1 MKGLQSGIS
10 IAMLASMAK
19 ATLISGESGVD
30 GGQGASLPITNGFSS
45 TANEEHSD
53 DHSVDV
59 DAKKKFVDEHA
70 HHGHHWRREEINQK
84 GNGNDNE
91 HYYDPHINV
100 KSNTVNES
108 HKGDHSVHVD
118 KNLGAVKGATHS
130 RPHHHGR
137 SEPDLISG
145 ESGID
150 TSNSASLPVTNGFSS
165 TVNEAHS
172 DDHSSKINKDK
183 TVVDEDKHHHPHGH
197 HWVRDDK
204 DLISGESG
212 IDTGNS
218 ASLPITNGFSSTV
231 NEAHSDDHSADI
243 NKDKTVVDKEHPE
256 HAKHPEHHHWVR
268 GSDDLIK
275 GESGIDTGNSA
286 SLPIT
291 NEFSSSYNE
300 ASKDNH
306 AVDVNKDDTAVVEPE
321 HPEKHHW
328 PHHHPRGEREEPTLI
343 NGESGIDTGN
353 SASLPITNGFSS
365 NYNEATEDNHAVDFN
380 KDDTAVV
387 EPGHPEKHYR
397 PHHHVRGEREEPTL
411 INGESGIDTGNS
423 ASLPITNVFS
433 SQENEASKD
442 DHSVDVDKKKSVFDD
457 AHHGHPDQP
466 DHPKFPHP
474 HVPRDLISGES
485 GIDTGNEAVIPITNA
500 FSSTDNE
507 SYDDDH
513 SADVNVKH
521 TDVTKQAHP
530 EHHKLP
536 HPHGPRDLI
545 SGESGIDTGN
555 EAVIPITNVF
565 SSTDNESYND
575 NHSADVNVKDTD
587 VTRPEHRPHHHH
599 ERDLIKGESGIDTGN
614 SASLPFTNVGSN
626 EVNEVSE
633 DDHSAD
639 VKDKDTLVKTPSHH
653 HPHPHWPRDLIK
665 GESGIDTGNSA
676 SLPITNS
683 IGSQVNEASKDDHSV
698 DVDSK
703 NTAIKYK
710 PEPKPV
716 PVPVPVH
723 HPHGHWPRDLIKGES
738 GIDTGNSASLPI
750 TNVYASQEN
759 EASKD
764 DHSVDTD
771 VKDTLVEKP
780 KPEPKP
786 VPVPVQ
792 AHQAKPHPYPHHPRD
807 LIKGESGIDT
817 GNSATLPITNAFSS
831 QYNEASKDDHSVD
844 TDTKDTVVKEKPD
857 PKPVPVP
864 VPVHGHPHP
873 HHPRDLIKGESGID
887 TGNSATIPITNAFSS
902 EYNEASK
909 DDHSVDADIKDTAVK
924 GVPVHHARPDHHH
937 ARDLIKGESGIDTG
951 NSASLPITN
960 GFSSQENEVH
970 KDDHSVD
977 ADIKDTAIDRPEHE
991 HFRGHP
997 HLPRDLIKG
1006 ESGIDTGNSATIPIT
1021 NVFSSQYNEADED
1034 DHSVDVDSKKTH
1046 VDEPHRHHHRADGSL
1061 IQGESGIDTGNS
1073 AILPVTNVYGQAT
1086 NEAYSDDH
1094 SVSANVKD
1102 TDVDAHHEP
1111 TEPHDSH
1118 DSHDSSKPH
1127 DVGVDPIAH
1136 SGEDDSAKDVDS
1148 SSSCA
1153 SPVVHEIVHTVTRT
1167 LSGGPS
1173 RNTGLPEHGGH
1184 GAPVFN
1190 EPFTG
1195 AADAVAQ
1202 STPAY
1207 NAPEVAAGAA
1217 ESTPFYNAPAQPT
1230 GPSIESVPMYNAP
1243 AESTPAA
1250 APSNPMYN
1258 GAASIAD
1265 PTGVS
1270 ALYNSDPSEPE
1281 HVPDVAAS
1289 SAAQQPVA
1297 MISNVAMDPAPTAPF
1312 PGNLDSIASTI
1323 TIQEASTFHMI
1334 PVYVPAPTEAFRG
1347 AAAASSLGVPT
1358 PKPSGSVA
1366 SEPSFRYD
1374 LPGPSS
1380 TPTPSTNSIMFTG
1393 AGAQVAP
1400 AHGFFPIVTG
1410 LVALLALI
1418 L

>member
-10 IAMLASMAK
+10 IAMLAAMAK
-19 ATLISGESGVD
+19 ASLISGESGVD
-30 GGQGASLPITNGFSS
+30 GGQEASLPITNGFTS
-45 TANEEHSD
+45 TVNEEHSD

-59 DAKKKFVDEHA
+59 DAKNKVVDEHA
-70 HHGHHWRREEINQK
+70 HHGHHWPREEINQK
-84 GNGNDNE
+84 GSGGSNE
-91 HYYDPHINV
+91 HFYDPHTNV
-100 KSNTVNES
+100 KSKTVNES
-108 HKGDHSVHVD
+108 HEGDHSVHID
-118 KNLGAVKGATHS
+118 KDESAVKGPAHGH
-130 RPHHHGR
+130 PHHHAR

-150 TSNSASLPVTNGFSS
+150 TGNSASLPVTNGFSS
-165 TVNEAHS
+165 SVNEAHS

-183 TVVDEDKHHHPHGH
+183 TVVDEDKHHGHHGH
-197 HWVRDDK
+197 HLVRDGK

-218 ASLPITNGFSSTV
+218 ASLPFTNGFASTV
-231 NEAHSDDHSADI
+231 NEAHSDDHSTDI
-243 NKDKTVVDKEHPE
+243 NKDKNVVDV
-256 HAKHPEHHHWVR
+256 KHPEHPKHPDHHHHSVRGSEDLIKGESGIDTGNSATLPITNVFTSGVNEAYSDDHSADVNVDKTAVHPEGHGHHHGVR

-291 NEFSSSYNE
+291 NGFSSSVNE
-300 ASKDNH
+300 ASKDDH
-306 AVDVNKDDTAVVEPE
+306 AVDVNKDDTAIVRPG
-321 HPEKHHW
+321 HPEKHNRPHHHPRGDHDEPTLINGESGIDTGNSASLPITNAFSSNVNKASKDDHAVDVNKDNTAVVEPGHPEKHYW

-353 SASLPITNGFSS
+353 SASLPF
-365 NYNEATEDNHAVDFN
+365 
-380 KDDTAVV
+380 
-387 EPGHPEKHYR
+387 
-397 PHHHVRGEREEPTL
+397 
-411 INGESGIDTGNS
+411 
-423 ASLPITNVFS
+423 TNVVS
-433 SQENEASKD
+433 SQVNEASKD
-442 DHSVDVDKKKSVFDD
+442 DHSVDVDKKKSVFND
-457 AHHGHPDQP
+457 AGHAHPD
-466 DHPKFPHP
+466 HHNFPHP

-485 GIDTGNEAVIPITNA
+485 GIDTGNEAVIPITNI
-500 FSSTDNE
+500 FSSTDNK
-507 SYDDDH
+507 SYD
-513 SADVNVKH
+513 
-521 TDVTKQAHP
+521 
-530 EHHKLP
+530 
-536 HPHGPRDLI
+536 
-545 SGESGIDTGN
+545 
-555 EAVIPITNVF
+555 
-565 SSTDNESYND
+565 D

-587 VTRPEHRPHHHH
+587 VTKPEHVPHHHH
-599 ERDLIKGESGIDTGN
+599 GRDLIKGESGIDTGN
-614 SASLPFTNVGSN
+614 SASLPFTNAASN
-626 EVNEVSE
+626 EVNEVSK
-633 DDHSAD
+633 DDHSTD
-639 VKDKDTLVKTPSHH
+639 VKDKDTLIKTPSHK

-683 IGSQVNEASKDDHSV
+683 FGSQVNEASKDDHSV
-698 DVDSK
+698 DVNSK
-703 NTAIKYK
+703 DTVVKSK

-738 GIDTGNSASLPI
+738 GIDTGNSASIPI
-750 TNVYASQEN
+750 TNGFTSQVN
-759 EASKD
+759 QASKD
-764 DHSVDTD
+764 DHSVDAD
-771 VKDTLVEKP
+771 LKNTLVEDKH

-786 VPVPVQ
+786 VPVP
-792 AHQAKPHPYPHHPRD
+792 AHHTRPHPHLPRD

-817 GNSATLPITNAFSS
+817 GNSASLPFTNGFTS
-831 QYNEASKDDHSVD
+831 QVNEASKDDHSVD
-844 TDTKDTVVKEKPD
+844 TDTKNTVVKTKPEAR
-857 PKPVPVP
+857 PVPVP
-864 VPVHGHPHP
+864 VPVHGHPYP

-902 EYNEASK
+902 QVNEASK
-909 DDHSVDADIKDTAVK
+909 DDHSVDADVKDTAVK
-924 GVPVHHARPDHHH
+924 GVPVHHARPHDHRP
-937 ARDLIKGESGIDTG
+937 RDLIKGESGIDTG
-951 NSASLPITN
+951 NSASLPISN
-960 GFSSQENEVH
+960 GFSSQVNEAH

-977 ADIKDTAIDRPEHE
+977 ADIKDTRIDRPEHG
-991 HFRGHP
+991 HFHGHP

-1021 NVFSSQYNEADED
+1021 NVFSSQVNEASKD
-1034 DHSVDVDSKKTH
+1034 DHSVDADYKDTV
-1046 VDEPHRHHHRADGSL
+1046 VDEPHRHHHRADDSL

-1073 AILPVTNVYGQAT
+1073 AILPVTNVFSQDT
-1086 NEAYSDDH
+1086 NKASSDDH

-1111 TEPHDSH
+1111 AQPHDSH
-1118 DSHDSSKPH
+1118 DSHDSHEQH
-1127 DVGVDPIAH
+1127 DEGVDPIAH
-1136 SGEDDSAKDVDS
+1136 SSEDDTAKEVD

-1153 SPVVHEIVHTVTRT
+1153 SPVVHEVVHTVTRT

-1173 RNTGLPEHGGH
+1173 RNTGLSDHAGH

-1217 ESTPFYNAPAQPT
+1217 ESTPFFNAPAQPT
-1230 GPSIESVPMYNAP
+1230 GPSIESIPMYNAP

-1250 APSNPMYN
+1250 APSNPVYN
-1258 GAASIAD
+1258 GAASMAD

-1270 ALYNSDPSEPE
+1270 ALYNSEPSEPE
-1281 HVPDVAAS
+1281 HGPDAVAS

-1297 MISNVAMDPAPTAPF
+1297 MSSNAAMGPAPTDPI
-1312 PGNLDSIASTI
+1312 PGNLDTVASSI

-1347 AAAASSLGVPT
+1347 AADASSLGLPT
-1358 PKPSGSVA
+1358 PKPSGA
-1366 SEPSFRYD
+1366 AAFEPSFRYD

-1380 TPTPSTNSIMFTG
+1380 TPNPSTNSIMFTG

-1410 LVALLALI
+1410 LVALLALV

>member
-53 DHSVDV
+53 DHAVDV

-70 HHGHHWRREEINQK
+70 HRGHHWPREEINQK

-108 HKGDHSVHVD
+108 HEGDHSVHVD

-137 SEPDLISG
+137 SEPDLING

-172 DDHSSKINKDK
+172 DDHSSKVNKDK
-183 TVVDEDKHHHPHGH
+183 TVVDDDKHHHPHGH

-243 NKDKTVVDKEHPE
+243 DKDKTVVDKEHPE
-256 HAKHPEHHHWVR
+256 HAKHPKHPEHHHW
-268 GSDDLIK
+268 

-291 NEFSSSYNE
+291 NEF
-300 ASKDNH
+300 SKDNH

-321 HPEKHHW
+321 HPKEHNW
-328 PHHHPRGEREEPTLI
+328 PHHHPRGEREAPTLI

-365 NYNEATEDNHAVDFN
+365 SYNEATEDNHAVDFN

-387 EPGHPEKHYR
+387 EPGHPEKHDR

-423 ASLPITNVFS
+423 ATIPITNAFS
-433 SQENEASKD
+433 SEYNEASKD

-457 AHHGHPDQP
+457 AHHGHPD
-466 DHPKFPHP
+466 HPNLPHP
-474 HVPRDLISGES
+474 HS

-513 SADVNVKH
+513 SADVNVKD

-530 EHHKLP
+530 HR
-536 HPHGPRDLI
+536 HPHWPRDLI

-555 EAVIPITNVF
+555 EAIIPITN
-565 SSTDNESYND
+565 SYKD

-587 VTRPEHRPHHHH
+587 VTGPEHRPHHHH
-599 ERDLIKGESGIDTGN
+599 ERIDTGN
-614 SASLPFTNVGSN
+614 SASLPFTN
-626 EVNEVSE
+626 

-639 VKDKDTLVKTPSHH
+639 VKHKDTVVKTPSHH

-665 GESGIDTGNSA
+665 CESGIDTGNSA

-683 IGSQVNEASKDDHSV
+683 FASQVNEASKDDHSV
-698 DVDSK
+698 D
-703 NTAIKYK
+703 YK
-710 PEPKPV
+710 PDPKPV
-716 PVPVPVH
+716 PVPVP
-723 HPHGHWPRDLIKGES
+723 
-738 GIDTGNSASLPI
+738 
-750 TNVYASQEN
+750 
-759 EASKD
+759 
-764 DHSVDTD
+764 
-771 VKDTLVEKP
+771 
-780 KPEPKP
+780 
-786 VPVPVQ
+786 
-792 AHQAKPHPYPHHPRD
+792 
-807 LIKGESGIDT
+807 GESGIDT
-817 GNSATLPITNAFSS
+817 GNSATLPITNA
-831 QYNEASKDDHSVD
+831 KDDHS
-844 TDTKDTVVKEKPD
+844 EQPD

-902 EYNEASK
+902 QYNEASK
-909 DDHSVDADIKDTAVK
+909 DDHSVDADVKDTAVK
-924 GVPVHHARPDHHH
+924 GVPVHHGRPDHHH

-951 NSASLPITN
+951 NSATIPITN
-960 GFSSQENEVH
+960 AFSSEYNEASKDDHSVDADVKDTAVKGVPVYHGRPDHHHARDLINGESGIDTGNSASIPITNVFSSQENEAH
-970 KDDHSVD
+970 QDDHSVD
-977 ADIKDTAIDRPEHE
+977 ADIKDTAIDRPEHG
-991 HFRGHP
+991 HLHGHP

-1021 NVFSSQYNEADED
+1021 NVFSSEYNEADKD
-1034 DHSVDVDSKKTH
+1034 DHSVDVDSKKTD
-1046 VDEPHRHHHRADGSL
+1046 VDEPHRHHHRADDSL

-1094 SVSANVKD
+1094 SVSADVKD

-1118 DSHDSSKPH
+1118 DPHDSSKPH

-1195 AADAVAQ
+1195 AVDAVAQ

-1217 ESTPFYNAPAQPT
+1217 ESTPFYNAQAQPT
-1230 GPSIESVPMYNAP
+1230 GPSIESVPIYNAP

-1258 GAASIAD
+1258 AAASIAD

-1270 ALYNSDPSEPE
+1270 ALYNSDLSEPE

-1297 MISNVAMDPAPTAPF
+1297 MSSNVAMDPAPTAPF

-1380 TPTPSTNSIMFTG
+1380 TPSPSANSIMFTG

-1400 AHGFFPIVTG
+1400 VHGFFPIVTG
-1410 LVALLALI
+1410 LVALMALI